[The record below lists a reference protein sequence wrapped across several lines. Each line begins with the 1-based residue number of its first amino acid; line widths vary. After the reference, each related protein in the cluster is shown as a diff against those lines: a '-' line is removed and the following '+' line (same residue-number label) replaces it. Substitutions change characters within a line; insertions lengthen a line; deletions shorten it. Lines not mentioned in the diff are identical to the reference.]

1 MEADFLAYKAIK
13 NKTNNLINEARKLF
27 FKDFVD
33 NSTDQRKLFSAIK
46 RLFGRE
52 NVVPS
57 YTRVSS
63 PMMLTPRMRPF
74 AQWKIALKI

>member
-1 MEADFLAYKAIK
+1 MKADFLAYKAIK

-46 RLFGRE
+46 RLSGRE

-57 YTRVSS
+57 YT
-63 PMMLTPRMRPF
+63 
-74 AQWKIALKI
+74 